1 MYWRYLKV
9 FECSWR
15 WFLPTIQWF
24 FRKYLYVAQEEWI
37 SIPLHV
43 PDLCMYAG
51 WLDSRWSK
59 QNSKFRACS
68 RSREG
73 RQGDHQQIIAPE
85 LTAANCHHLHWL
97 CLVMIS
103 LLNMPWRVWEI
114 WNRLVD
120 LLSGSFSVEILAGNK
135 EWVIG
140 SWLMLYC
147 IPCK

>member
-103 LLNMPWRVWEI
+103 LLNMSWRVWEI

-120 LLSGSFSVEILAGNK
+120 LLSGGFSVEILAGNK
-135 EWVIG
+135 EWVMAHAVLHPVQIDH
-140 SWLMLYC
+140 
-147 IPCK
+147 